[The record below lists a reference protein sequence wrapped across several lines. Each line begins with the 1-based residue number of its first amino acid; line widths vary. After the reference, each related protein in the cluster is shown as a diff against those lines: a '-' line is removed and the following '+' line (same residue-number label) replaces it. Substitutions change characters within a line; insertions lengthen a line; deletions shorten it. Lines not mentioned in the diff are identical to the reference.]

1 MKIVVIGGTGLIGTK
16 LVQRLQASGHQAI
29 AASPNT
35 GVNTL
40 TGEGLDSALAGADVV
55 VDVANSPSFE
65 DQAVLDFFRTSG
77 ANLLAAEAKA
87 GVRHH
92 VVLSVVGTGR
102 LQQSGYFRGKQAQ
115 EDLVRAG
122 TIPFTIVQSTQFF
135 EFVGGIVQAAGA
147 GPSLR
152 LSPAEIQPISSDDV
166 AAAMHDAALAP
177 PRNGTLEIAGPDRFA
192 LSDLVGRY
200 LRSKG
205 DARTV
210 VADPTAPYFGAVLE
224 PGTLL
229 PAGAAR
235 LGAARFEAW
244 LPDAR

>member
-152 LSPAEIQPISSDDV
+152 LSPAGIQPISSDDV